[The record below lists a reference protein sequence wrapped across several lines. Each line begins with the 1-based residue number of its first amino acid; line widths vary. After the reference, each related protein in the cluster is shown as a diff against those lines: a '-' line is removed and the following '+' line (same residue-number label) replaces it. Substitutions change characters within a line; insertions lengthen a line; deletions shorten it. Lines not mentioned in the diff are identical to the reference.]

1 MPDAE
6 PGTSAGVK
14 ANFTLAQNSAQH
26 AEEPKDQQDDENSP
40 EHAAEAPSD
49 RSCHMHNIRPRRR
62 TITII

>member
-1 MPDAE
+1 MPDVE

-40 EHAAEAPSD
+40 EHAAEA
-49 RSCHMHNIRPRRR
+49 RP
-62 TITII
+62 TVVAICIISAPAAEQ